1 MRLLTIATVAAAL
14 LGAATLAFAQPA
26 SAPAPDSM
34 AQRMQACTACHGKEG
49 RSTPSGYFP
58 RIAGKPA
65 GYLYNQLVAF
75 RDGRRSNA
83 AMTYLLQHL
92 PDDYLLEI
100 ATHFAGLE
108 LPYAAAPAGNASPQ
122 ALERGA
128 ALVQHGDARRA
139 VPACVQCHGERMT
152 GVEPGVPGL
161 LGLPRDYLVA
171 QLGAWRTGQRK
182 AAAPDCMAQI
192 AGRLDAED
200 IGAVAAW
207 LASRTP
213 PADARPAAVPPAA
226 RPPLDCGSAWR

>member
-1 MRLLTIATVAAAL
+1 MRFPVIAAFVAAL
-14 LGAATLAFAQPA
+14 LGTAAAWAPA
-26 SAPAPDSM
+26 PPAPAPDGM
-34 AQRMQACTACHGKEG
+34 AQRMQTCTACHGKEG

-65 GYLYNQLVAF
+65 GYLYNQLLAF
-75 RDGRRSNA
+75 RDGRRGNA
-83 AMTYLLQHL
+83 AMAYLLQHL
-92 PDDYLLEI
+92 PDDYLRDI
-100 ATHFAGLE
+100 ANHFAGLE
-108 LPYAAAPAGNASPQ
+108 LPYAAPPAGNATPQ
-122 ALERGA
+122 ALERGE
-128 ALVQHGDARRA
+128 ALVLHGDARRA

-152 GVEPGVPGL
+152 GVVPGVPGL

-182 AAAPDCMAQI
+182 AAAPDCMAEI

-200 IGAVAAW
+200 IAAVAAW

-226 RPPLDCGSAWR
+226 KPPLDCGSAWR

>member
-1 MRLLTIATVAAAL
+1 MRLFTVATVAAAL

-83 AMTYLLQHL
+83 AMSYLLQHL
-92 PDDYLLEI
+92 PDDYLQEI
-100 ATHFAGLE
+100 AQHFAALE
-108 LPYAAAPAGNASPQ
+108 LPYAAPPAGNASPQ

-128 ALVQHGDARRA
+128 ALVLHGDARRA

-171 QLGAWRTGQRK
+171 QLGAWRTGQRQ
-182 AAAPDCMAQI
+182 AAAPDCMARI

>member
-83 AMTYLLQHL
+83 AMSYLLQHL
-92 PDDYLLEI
+92 PDDYLQEI
-100 ATHFAGLE
+100 AQHFAALE
-108 LPYAAAPAGNASPQ
+108 LPYAAPPAGNASPQ

-128 ALVQHGDARRA
+128 ALVLHGDARRA

-152 GVEPGVPGL
+152 GVE
-161 LGLPRDYLVA
+161 
-171 QLGAWRTGQRK
+171 
-182 AAAPDCMAQI
+182 I
-192 AGRLDAED
+192 GRAH
-200 IGAVAAW
+200 V
-207 LASRTP
+207 
-213 PADARPAAVPPAA
+213 
-226 RPPLDCGSAWR
+226 

>member
-1 MRLLTIATVAAAL
+1 MRALTIAAAAAAL
-14 LGAATLAFAQPA
+14 LGAAAASAQAPA
-26 SAPAPDSM
+26 APAPDSM

-92 PDDYLLEI
+92 PDDYLQEI
-100 ATHFAGLE
+100 ANHFAALE
-108 LPYAAAPAGNASPQ
+108 LPYAAAPAANAAPQ
-122 ALERGA
+122 VLQRGA
-128 ALVQHGDARRA
+128 ALVLHGDARRD

-152 GVEPGVPGL
+152 GVQPGVPGL

-182 AAAPDCMAQI
+182 AATPDCMARI

-226 RPPLDCGSAWR
+226 KPPLDCGSAWR